1 MDNEANVIRYKTLE
15 IDSVRYRT
23 TFNKKFDQ
31 RKPYEPINPDLILA
45 FIPGTIVKIHVK
57 LGMKVKEGEHLLVLE
72 AMKMKNDLIAHR
84 AGTIK
89 AIHVKEGERVP
100 KKFLLI
106 ELE

>member
-1 MDNEANVIRYKTLE
+1 MENESNILRYKILE

-31 RKPYEPINPDLILA
+31 RKSYEPINPDKILA

-57 LGMKVKEGEHLLVLE
+57 QGMKVKEGDHLLVLE

-89 AIHVKEGERVP
+89 EIYVKEGERVP
-100 KKFLLI
+100 KKHLLI
-106 ELE
+106 ELD

>member
-1 MDNEANVIRYKTLE
+1 MENESSVTRYKTLE

-31 RKPYEPINPDLILA
+31 RKPYEPINPDHILA
-45 FIPGTIVKIHVK
+45 FIPGTILKIYVKK
-57 LGMKVKEGEHLLVLE
+57 GMKVKEGERLLVLE

-84 AGTIK
+84 SGTIK
-89 AIHVKEGERVP
+89 DVLVAEGERVP
-100 KKFLLI
+100 KKQLLI